1 MRRLAPWILAPIAAV
16 SLAACNNAA
25 GDAAAPAEVTMN
37 AAIAADDQFDTLE
50 AVVEN
55 AGLEAVLNGVGP
67 YTVIAPVNDAFNQS
81 GAPDFTA
88 DDMAAQGA
96 ELVRAHLLPGTVTR
110 EDLLAAIDRGGADG
124 ATLLTM
130 ADEVLTFTRDG
141 DAIVVTAENGA
152 TARLTGREV
161 VASNGVIQP
170 ADGLLIGAAP
180 AG

>member
-1 MRRLAPWILAPIAAV
+1 
-16 SLAACNNAA
+16 
-25 GDAAAPAEVTMN
+25 
-37 AAIAADDQFDTLE
+37 
-50 AVVEN
+50 
-55 AGLEAVLNGVGP
+55 
-67 YTVIAPVNDAFNQS
+67 
-81 GAPDFTA
+81 
-88 DDMAAQGA
+88 
-96 ELVRAHLLPGTVTR
+96 
-110 EDLLAAIDRGGADG
+110 
-124 ATLLTM
+124 M